1 MAAHPQKMKAKNKKK
16 NTRPDKRLTTALK
29 RRLDMWLLQH
39 AQAFI
44 YSLGQYIR
52 YPISNLLT
60 TAVIGISLALP
71 ASFYLLLDNVRIV
84 SSSWDGS
91 LQFTLFLNTNVD
103 EAKAQ
108 TFADQLLAK
117 PDIGETVLIKR
128 ADALAE
134 YQRLSGFAEAL
145 DTLDENP
152 LPNVVLV
159 KPNIDEM
166 GDAEIEKL
174 IGELKAMP
182 EVDSAQ
188 YDSQWIER
196 LLFLLEIIN
205 RIIIILST
213 LLAIAVLLIVGN
225 TIRLSIF
232 NRRAEIEIT
241 KLFGGT
247 DSFIQRPFLYSGLWY
262 GVFGGLIAWLLITIS
277 MQMLR
282 GPVKQLANL
291 YASNFELIGLGF
303 INSLILLGIG
313 VALGLIGSWISVKR
327 HLRAIE
333 PV

>member
-1 MAAHPQKMKAKNKKK
+1 MVKKK
-16 NTRPDKRLTTALK
+16 NTRPDKSFKSELK
-29 RRLDMWLLQH
+29 RRFDMWLLQH
-39 AQAFI
+39 AQALIF
-44 YSLGQYIR
+44 SLGQYIK

-71 ASFYLLLDNVRIV
+71 TSFYLLLDNVRFV

-91 LQFTLFLNTNVD
+91 AQITLFLQTEVD
-103 EAKAQ
+103 DKQAAEFSNKLS
-108 TFADQLLAK
+108 DHK
-117 PDIGETVLIKR
+117 SISETALINR
-128 ADALAE
+128 DDALAE
-134 YQRLSGFAEAL
+134 YQSLSGFAGAL

-152 LPNVVLV
+152 LPNVILV
-159 KPNIDEM
+159 KPSLNSM
-166 GDAEIEKL
+166 GDTQTEAL
-174 IGELKAMP
+174 IKELETMP

-188 YDSQWIER
+188 YDSRWIKR
-196 LLFLLEIIN
+196 LLSLLDIIN
-205 RIIIILST
+205 RVIVVLST
-213 LLAIAVLLIVGN
+213 LLAIAVLLIIGN
-225 TIRLSIF
+225 TIRLSIY

-262 GVFGGLIAWLLITIS
+262 GVFGGVIAWLLITIS

-291 YASNFELIGLGF
+291 YSSDFQLIGLGF
-303 INSLILLGIG
+303 GNTLIMLVIGI
-313 VALGLIGSWISVKR
+313 ALGLIGSWIAVKR